1 MLLQL
6 SFRCLARVSHRATLA
21 AVQLH
26 TSAASKRM
34 RFVLSLQLCLETVSV
49 VGKNGGDYGCWMRK
63 PRQMLLATNACQ
75 QDRRRVQVA
84 TWEPPASPYGLI
96 EEQLFGD
103 PWRLLVACIL
113 LNQTTAK
120 GVRPH
125 PPPPPS
131 PPLVGCAAPPPRLL
145 VACILLEQ
153 TTAKG
158 VRLRPP
164 VPRPPPLAGCAAPPP
179 GRCAATFRTVKSG
192 HLRRTLL
199 SLHRGH
205 LDLGKACLLTLSR
218 QLSALSL
225 LLLRGITQCLTLNR
239 RLPQAWPTTMVFT

>member
-26 TSAASKRM
+26 TSAASKQM
-34 RFVLSLQLCLETVSV
+34 RFVLSLQLCHETVSV
-49 VGKNGGDYGCWMRK
+49 VGKDGGDYGCWKRK

-131 PPLVGCAAPPPRLL
+131 PPARWLCGAATQAAGRLHTAGADRRQGGAPASARPTSPTARWLCGAPARPLRSCVPHGEEWSSAQNPRKPASGSFGSGEGMSPHPIKATQRL
-145 VACILLEQ
+145 VAPA
-153 TTAKG
+153 TAWDH
-158 VRLRPP
+158 
-164 VPRPPPLAGCAAPPP
+164 
-179 GRCAATFRTVKSG
+179 SM
-192 HLRRTLL
+192 
-199 SLHRGH
+199 
-205 LDLGKACLLTLSR
+205 LDS
-218 QLSALSL
+218 
-225 LLLRGITQCLTLNR
+225 
-239 RLPQAWPTTMVFT
+239 